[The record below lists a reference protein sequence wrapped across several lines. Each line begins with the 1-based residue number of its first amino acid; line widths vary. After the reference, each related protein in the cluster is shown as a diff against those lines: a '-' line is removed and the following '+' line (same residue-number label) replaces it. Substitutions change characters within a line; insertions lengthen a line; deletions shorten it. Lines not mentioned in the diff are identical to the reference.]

1 MPSALLL
8 QGGGP
13 TPVLNASLYGVWD
26 EMRKFGSS
34 GRLWGSRYGLKGLL
48 TGAFLDLTAQSSE
61 LMAAI
66 RQAPGAA
73 LGSSREPLAGD
84 DFARVLEVLRRQ
96 DIHWVFFNGGNG
108 SMGTALELQAAA
120 VASAYELQVM
130 GIPKT
135 VDNDLFLT
143 DHTPGYASAGRFWA
157 HAVRDMGM
165 DHRALPSPIVISE
178 VIGRNVGWVVA
189 ATVFA
194 RHYGDDAP
202 HLIYC
207 PERPLP
213 RARLLADIEKVY
225 RKLGRVFVCLCEGQ
239 LDENG
244 NAFDA
249 DVDQPDNPR
258 RRLASNLAHAVARFV
273 TRELGLRARS
283 ERPSLLGRSCSL
295 VVPEND
301 RSEAEECGRAAV
313 RAAAGGELGQ
323 MVALRRESSV
333 PYVSS
338 TFLAPLEDVA
348 RRERQMPAEFLC
360 PSGHDVT
367 AAYLDYARP
376 LIGTIVPHARFSEV

>member
-26 EMRKFGSS
+26 EMREFG
-34 GRLWGSRYGLKGLL
+34 GRLWGSRHGLKGLL
-48 TGAFLDLTAQSSE
+48 SGAFLDLTAQSPE
-61 LMAAI
+61 LMTAI
-66 RQAPGAA
+66 RLAPGAA
-73 LGSSREPLAGD
+73 LGSSRDPLASG
-84 DFARVLEVLRRQ
+84 DFARVLEVLRKH
-96 DIHWVFFNGGNG
+96 DIHWVFYNGGNG
-108 SMGTALELQAAA
+108 SMGTALEMQSAAF
-120 VASAYELQVM
+120 ASGYELQVI

-135 VDNDLFLT
+135 VDNDLFVT

-178 VIGRNVGWVVA
+178 VIGRNAGWIVA
-189 ATVFA
+189 ATAFA
-194 RHYGDDAP
+194 RHAGDDAP

-207 PERPLP
+207 PERRLP
-213 RARLLADIEKVY
+213 RARLLADIEEVY

-249 DVDQPDNPR
+249 DVDRPDSPQH
-258 RRLASNLAHAVARFV
+258 RLASNLAHAVARFV
-273 TRELGLRARS
+273 SAELGLRARS
-283 ERPSLLGRSCSL
+283 ERPALLGRSCSL
-295 VVPEND
+295 VVPEID
-301 RSEAEECGRAAV
+301 RNEAEQCGRAAV
-313 RAAAGGELGQ
+313 RAADRGELGQ

-348 RRERQMPAEFLC
+348 RRERQMPPEFLC

-367 AAYLDYARP
+367 PAYLDYARP
-376 LIGTIVPHARFSEV
+376 LVGPIAPHARFSF

>member
-26 EMRKFGSS
+26 EMRNFGSS
-34 GRLWGSRYGLKGLL
+34 GRLWGSRSGIKGLL
-48 TGAFLDLTAQSSE
+48 TGAFLDLSAQSPE

-66 RQAPGAA
+66 RLAPGAA
-73 LGSSREPLAGD
+73 LGSSRDPLAGD
-84 DFARVLEVLRRQ
+84 DFARVLEVLRRH

-120 VASAYELQVM
+120 VASRYELQVM

-135 VDNDLFLT
+135 VDNDLFVT

-165 DHRALPSPIVISE
+165 DHRALPSPILISE

-189 ATVFA
+189 ATAFA
-194 RHYGDDAP
+194 RHYAGDAP

-207 PERPLP
+207 PERRLP
-213 RARLLADIEKVY
+213 RARLLADIEEVY

-273 TRELGLRARS
+273 TRELSLRTRS

-295 VVPEND
+295 AVPEID

-323 MVALRRESSV
+323 MVALRRESYV
-333 PYVSS
+333 PYASS
-338 TFLAPLEDVA
+338 TFLAPLKDVA

-376 LIGTIVPHARFSEV
+376 LIGPIAPHARFSAV